1 MQCDDRLDDGIGRI
15 TGDLC
20 RRSMCEFF
28 VGCSGRL
35 SVLARCAAGLCGLRP
50 VPSHSASIPH
60 AFAPAALR
68 ASLASRG
75 SAPGPSPPRD
85 AWRPCKSAEPASAGS
100 AWPAPRRDGLDA
112 AHTPGLA
119 EAGCANACRPRRWRF
134 SPVTSRRTVHGHN
147 ARPSYGTSTPRLKTD
162 TARCGRGFLVS
173 RWSVDL
179 ARVRERV
186 GEAFVRGC
194 RVGHNSFRSGSAQG
208 VLVSL

>member
-1 MQCDDRLDDGIGRI
+1 MSARCTAGLSGCAPCR
-15 TGDLC
+15 LC
-20 RRSMCEFF
+20 RH
-28 VGCSGRL
+28 G
-35 SVLARCAAGLCGLRP
+35 
-50 VPSHSASIPH
+50 HSASIPH
-60 AFAPAALR
+60 SFAPAALR

-75 SAPGPSPPRD
+75 SAQSPSPPRV
-85 AWRPCKSAEPASAGS
+85 AWRPSNTTEPDTPDRPGQRSAAMGGALANTLALAAAGS
-100 AWPAPRRDGLDA
+100 AD
-112 AHTPGLA
+112 
-119 EAGCANACRPRRWRF
+119 ACRPRRWRF
-134 SPVTSRRTVHGHN
+134 SSIASRRMVHGHT

-186 GEAFVRGC
+186 GETFVRGC

>member
-1 MQCDDRLDDGIGRI
+1 MSARCTAGLSGCAPCR
-15 TGDLC
+15 LC
-20 RRSMCEFF
+20 RH
-28 VGCSGRL
+28 G
-35 SVLARCAAGLCGLRP
+35 
-50 VPSHSASIPH
+50 HSASIPH
-60 AFAPAALR
+60 SFAPAALR

-75 SAPGPSPPRD
+75 SAQGPSPPRV
-85 AWRPCKSAEPASAGS
+85 AWRPSNTTEPDTPDRPGQRSAAMGGALANTLALAAAGS
-100 AWPAPRRDGLDA
+100 AD
-112 AHTPGLA
+112 
-119 EAGCANACRPRRWRF
+119 ACRPRRWRF
-134 SPVTSRRTVHGHN
+134 SSIASRRMVHGHT

-186 GEAFVRGC
+186 GETFVRGC

>member
-1 MQCDDRLDDGIGRI
+1 MLAAC
-15 TGDLC
+15 
-20 RRSMCEFF
+20 
-28 VGCSGRL
+28 CSAPPHALLALGV
-35 SVLARCAAGLCGLRP
+35 SARCAAGLSGCAPCRLCRHG
-50 VPSHSASIPH
+50 HSASIPH

-68 ASLASRG
+68 AGACLQGIGARPIPAALHLAPLQKSRTG
-75 SAPGPSPPRD
+75 
-85 AWRPCKSAEPASAGS
+85 SAGS
-100 AWPAPRRDGLDA
+100 AKQVPSRIGRALANTLTLA
-112 AHTPGLA
+112 A
-119 EAGCANACRPRRWRF
+119 AGCANVCRPRRWRF
-134 SPVTSRRTVHGHN
+134 SSIASRRMVHGHT

-186 GEAFVRGC
+186 GETFVRGC